1 MPEGAVALPTT
12 TSATRGMILRLPS
25 PSLVSPHPVPEYLIH
40 LRRHTFLSPSFL
52 SLLLLSLR
60 FRKQAAVPCDSPPR
74 YYAAILFT
82 RMRSRFDQKNFPLSF
97 AASPLFNPYSFFLNR
112 KNYIN
117 PSASNVKFRARNLSV
132 KSFPSTTG
140 NYRHRDS
147 AFSLE
152 GVVRCARKKKS
163 SIRERE
169 RERS

>member
-1 MPEGAVALPTT
+1 MPEGAVAPPTT

-25 PSLVSPHPVPEYLIH
+25 PSLLSPHPVPEYLIH
-40 LRRHTFLSPSFL
+40 LRRHTFLS
-52 SLLLLSLR
+52 LLLLSLR
-60 FRKQAAVPCDSPPR
+60 FCKQAVAPCDSPPR

-117 PSASNVKFRARNLSV
+117 PSVSNVKFRARNLSV

-152 GVVRCARKKKS
+152 GMRA
-163 SIRERE
+163 
-169 RERS
+169 